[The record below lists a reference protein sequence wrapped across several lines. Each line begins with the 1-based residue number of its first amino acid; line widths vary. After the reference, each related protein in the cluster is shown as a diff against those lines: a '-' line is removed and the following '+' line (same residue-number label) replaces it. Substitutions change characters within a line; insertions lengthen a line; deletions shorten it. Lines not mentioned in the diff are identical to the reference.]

1 MIFLKFNNR
10 DDNYGDQLIFECLYQ
25 ELVKYDDICFLASA
39 PCYLNT
45 VPVRFRT
52 AFIRALKLR
61 LFKFESSVVIDP
73 PGARFPPRVPEILAQ
88 REKIK
93 RWGIRKAWKV
103 IGARYMVTGV
113 SIDPFK
119 NPKDYNIYD
128 SIGVRD
134 NTTYELL
141 KHTHKNVFICPDMAC
156 LRVPQLKLDSPVIS
170 STIISLRE
178 QTPDDGYSNNYTS
191 DLEAALAE
199 ILNTIITDFSFYSQV
214 DEDINYNRDMS
225 DMFSVDYKQGVPENF
240 NYGEFLKDY
249 GMVLSNR
256 LHVLLPAMSEGLL
269 PIVLIS
275 SRHTKLKSLFET
287 YGWDDCL
294 VYTDQPNSVADRVR
308 QIIKQADRIRKRNYD
323 SLINLRTEAR
333 AYIKDMITHSQ
344 TENIRR

>member
-25 ELVKYDDICFLASA
+25 ELDQYDDIRFLASA
-39 PCYLNT
+39 PYYLDT
-45 VPVRFRT
+45 VPIRFRN
-52 AFIRALKLR
+52 AFITALKLK

-73 PGARFPPRVPEILAQ
+73 PGARFIPRVPEVLTQ

-93 RWGIRKAWKV
+93 RWGMRKAWKV

-119 NPKDYNIYD
+119 NPDYYNIYD

-134 NTTYELL
+134 RVTYELL

-156 LRVPQLKLDSPVIS
+156 LRVPKLKLDSSVIS
-170 STIISLRE
+170 PTIISLRE

-199 ILNTIITDFSFYSQV
+199 ILNTRITDFSFYSQV
-214 DEDINYNRDMS
+214 DEDINYNRDLS
-225 DMFSVDYKQGVPENF
+225 GRFSADYKQGVPENF
-240 NYGEFLKDY
+240 NYGKFLAGY
-249 GMVLSNR
+249 GVVLSNR

-275 SRHTKLKSLFET
+275 SRHTKLRSLFET

-294 VYTDQPNSVADRVR
+294 VYTDQPGSVVDRVE

-323 SLINLRTEAR
+323 SLINLRAEAR
-333 AYIKDMITHSQ
+333 AYIKNMITHTQ
-344 TENIRR
+344 PENMRR